1 MASPSSVSPSSRLSL
16 DDIERFAVRL
26 DEATLAARAVPQ
38 LTIERPFDVADGYAI
53 QRAGIALRKLRG
65 DDLVGMKMGLTSRA
79 KAQQMGVHEPIYGHL
94 TARMILDDG
103 GAVSRS
109 DHVHPR
115 VEPEVAYLLAR
126 DLAGPVTPAQALAA
140 VDCCCCALELIDSR
154 YQDFKFTLPD
164 VVADNG
170 SSSRFV
176 LGSVR
181 RPRDFDCG
189 NLGMVLEKNGVV
201 AEIGSSAAIYDHP
214 ARSLAALA
222 NQLALVGEKLKA
234 GMIVM
239 TGGATAAIALAPGDH
254 VRVRVDGL
262 GTAELFV
269 GSSAAGSTT
278 PA

>member
-1 MASPSSVSPSSRLSL
+1 MSPKPLSS
-16 DDIERFAVRL
+16 
-26 DEATLAARAVPQ
+26 DEIDELAARLDRATETATAIPQ
-38 LTIERPFDVADGYAI
+38 LTREKEFGVADAYQI

-65 DDLVGMKMGLTSRA
+65 DELVGMKMGLTSRA

-94 TARMILDDG
+94 TQRMILEDG
-103 GAVSRS
+103 GTVSRKS
-109 DHVHPR
+109 HVHPR

-126 DLAGPVTPAQALAA
+126 DLEGPVSPAQALAA
-140 VDCCCCALELIDSR
+140 VDACCCALELIDSR

-176 LGSVR
+176 LGALR
-181 RPRDFDCG
+181 KPRDFDCG
-189 NLGMVLEKNGVV
+189 NLGMVMERNGAV

-222 NQLALVGEKLKA
+222 NQLALVGEKLRE

-239 TGGATAAIALAPGDH
+239 TGGATAAIALQPGDH

-262 GTAELFV
+262 GSAEFFV
-269 GSSAAGSTT
+269 AQEG
-278 PA
+278 

>member
-1 MASPSSVSPSSRLSL
+1 MSPKPLSS
-16 DDIERFAVRL
+16 
-26 DEATLAARAVPQ
+26 DEIDELAARLDRATETATATPQ
-38 LTIERPFDVADGYAI
+38 LTREKEFGVADAYQI

-65 DDLVGMKMGLTSRA
+65 DELVGMKMGLTSRA

-94 TARMILDDG
+94 TQRMILEDG
-103 GAVSRS
+103 GTVSRKS
-109 DHVHPR
+109 HVHPR

-126 DLAGPVTPAQALAA
+126 DLEGPVSPAQALAA
-140 VDCCCCALELIDSR
+140 VDACCCALELIDSR

-176 LGSVR
+176 LGALR
-181 RPRDFDCG
+181 KPRDFDCG
-189 NLGMVLEKNGVV
+189 NLGMVMERNGAV

-222 NQLALVGEKLKA
+222 NQLALVGEKLRE

-239 TGGATAAIALAPGDH
+239 TGGATAAIALQPGDH

-262 GTAELFV
+262 GSAEFFV
-269 GSSAAGSTT
+269 AQEG
-278 PA
+278 